1 MLFWKLFVWW
11 QIKHQIV
18 GNKGRAS
25 GAQRGWRLRLGQQ
38 GEVQQEEAQ
47 RDGAGL
53 EKKTVFIL
61 ECSSAGL
68 APRPG
73 PLASFRGPI

>member
-1 MLFWKLFVWW
+1 VLFWKLFVWW

-18 GNKGRAS
+18 GNKGWAS
-25 GAQRGWRLRLGQQ
+25 AAQRGWRLGQQ
-38 GEVQQEEAQ
+38 GKVQQEEAQ

-53 EKKTVFIL
+53 ENKTVFIL

-68 APRPG
+68 ALRPG
-73 PLASFRGPI
+73 TSASFRGPI